1 MSKNFDP
8 LFESIRQENVA
19 LTKEVY
25 ELNLRIKALER
36 ENLVLSISGLTVA
49 I

>member
-8 LFESIRQENVA
+8 LFESIRQENVT
-19 LTKEVY
+19 LTKEVN

-36 ENLVLSISGLTVA
+36 ENLVLSVSGIKVE